1 MAEVIG
7 EVVLLVDLAGRPR
20 FWLLR
25 REESADVEGHDA
37 QSVFYP
43 DVDGHVARRPL
54 HLSYFVIVKHLYLYH
69 HNQNPAVLSIAIVS
83 FRSSCSRLAYRGK

>member
-25 REESADVEGHDA
+25 REESADVEAMMPVSLLFIRGW
-37 QSVFYP
+37 
-43 DVDGHVARRPL
+43 ARR
-54 HLSYFVIVKHLYLYH
+54 
-69 HNQNPAVLSIAIVS
+69 
-83 FRSSCSRLAYRGK
+83 SSPVTPN